1 MSSLRFII
9 LHLRLSCPQ
18 PALEACRAC
27 GYSEQRAIYPT
38 LTTTDRMKS
47 PLTQLSCYNLP
58 WPVDWAALFGVE
70 RPLILEIG
78 FGYGHYLAF
87 LRDHFSQHN
96 VIGLE
101 IDNFSLAKAERAIV
115 NKRMENVRVIHS
127 RAETALHH
135 LFTPASLEQVHVNF
149 PDPWFKDR
157 HAGRRLMQRDTLDAI
172 VSRLQPDGLFY
183 LATDILPYAEMSAD
197 LLAATPGLSN
207 AQATPWTHDR
217 PLGVV
222 TKYERRAR
230 QEGRACYY
238 FVYRRNRESAPA
250 VPVMEEMPMPHMV
263 IQTPLSLDDIRA
275 AVRLEPVAVGDI
287 RLKFIKTYHGG
298 DVLLFEVFVHEPTID
313 QRIAVVLVPRDEKP
327 GEYTVKLSTLGTPRP
342 TDGLH
347 QAVRAVGEAVLALH
361 PAAQVIHDKVR

>member
-1 MSSLRFII
+1 MDSL
-9 LHLRLSCPQ
+9 LNHPNT
-18 PALEACRAC
+18 
-27 GYSEQRAIYPT
+27 AI
-38 LTTTDRMKS
+38 TDRMDS
-47 PLTQLSCYNLP
+47 RLTQLSSYNLP
-58 WPVDWAALFGVE
+58 WPVNWADLFGAE

-87 LRDHFSQHN
+87 LHGEFPRHN
-96 VIGLE
+96 IVGLE

-115 NKRMENVRVIHS
+115 NRRMDNVRVVHS

-172 VSRLQPDGLFY
+172 VSRLRPGGLFY
-183 LATDILPYAEMSAD
+183 LATDILPYAEMSAE

-207 AQATPWTHDR
+207 HQPAPWTHHR
-217 PLGVV
+217 PLGVT

-230 QEGRACYY
+230 EEGRPCYY
-238 FVYRRNRESAPA
+238 FVYRRNDQPAPP
-250 VPVMEEMPMPHMV
+250 VPVMEEQPMPHMV
-263 IQTPLSLDDIRA
+263 IQTPHSLDDIRD
-275 AVRLEPVAVGDI
+275 AVRLESVAHDDI

-313 QRIAVVLVPRDEKP
+313 QRVAVVLVPRDQKP
-327 GEYTVKLSTLGTPRP
+327 GEYTVKLSTLGMPRP

-347 QAVRAVGEAVLALH
+347 RAVRAVGEAILALH
-361 PAAQVIHDKVR
+361 PAAQIIHDKVR